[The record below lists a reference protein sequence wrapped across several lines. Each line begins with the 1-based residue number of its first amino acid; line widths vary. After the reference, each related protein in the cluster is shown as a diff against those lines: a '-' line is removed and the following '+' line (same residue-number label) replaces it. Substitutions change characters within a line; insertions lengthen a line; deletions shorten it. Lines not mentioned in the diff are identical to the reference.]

1 MADYASDAELISEIE
16 ACIMSTKMPRNP
28 ASLIQHILCDADT
41 YHIGTDDFKKTDK
54 RLKKEYI
61 KRKLISPKANWN
73 KRSLEF
79 MEGHKYFTLYCQG
92 LLEEGKQKNME
103 RLRKKTIKN
112 EMAGLTAPDS
122 DKVEQKLSKEEIKQ
136 KANLLNK
143 GIQTMLRLTS
153 DNHLRLSSLADG
165 KANILISVNAIIIS
179 VILTVLIRRLEVDR
193 YLIFPTVFFLMFSLA
208 TIVIAILAT
217 RPKLSGGQF
226 SKEDILNKKT
236 NLLFF
241 GNFHK
246 ATLQEYQW
254 GMNEMMKDQDY
265 LYGALVKDIYFLGVV
280 LGRKYKL
287 LRLAYSI
294 FMVGIIIAVLAF
306 SLAVILN
313 KGGASNSAAMPL

>member
-1 MADYASDAELISEIE
+1 SQYELSEKDQAVLYIAAWFHDTGHLFVVPAMHEVKSIELMKTYLNGLGVNDNDDLISAAEK
-16 ACIMSTKMPRNP
+16 CILATRIPSNP
-28 ASLIQHILCDADT
+28 KTLTEQIICDADT

-208 TIVIAILAT
+208 TIVI
-217 RPKLSGGQF
+217 
-226 SKEDILNKKT
+226 
-236 NLLFF
+236 
-241 GNFHK
+241 
-246 ATLQEYQW
+246 
-254 GMNEMMKDQDY
+254 
-265 LYGALVKDIYFLGVV
+265 
-280 LGRKYKL
+280 
-287 LRLAYSI
+287 
-294 FMVGIIIAVLAF
+294 
-306 SLAVILN
+306 
-313 KGGASNSAAMPL
+313 